1 MPDPTSARCDWAV
14 GMAVQQPVLRAQ
26 WPVPVDASR
35 LADRRR
41 QCQQF
46 RFTNTRCR
54 MNPVTRG
61 LPTVSVPVLSNATWV
76 HDPAA
81 PAPRRL

>member
-14 GMAVQQPVLRAQ
+14 GMASSEPVLRAQ

-35 LADRRR
+35 LARPRR

-54 MNPVTRG
+54 MNRGKRG

-76 HDPAA
+76 TRPAA